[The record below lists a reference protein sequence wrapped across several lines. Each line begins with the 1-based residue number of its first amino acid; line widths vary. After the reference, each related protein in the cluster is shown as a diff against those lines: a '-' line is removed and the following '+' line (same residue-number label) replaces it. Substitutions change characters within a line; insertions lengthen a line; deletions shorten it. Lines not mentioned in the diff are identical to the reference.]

1 MRHGG
6 LSMRGKNLGWAA
18 ALCALLVSGGTAA
31 QQYEAGFL
39 GHYLIPGGRDNV
51 EAGLGAGIDVLRL
64 HNANEGWSF
73 RASGSLLQ
81 TEDLRDNNTLIEINQ
96 DFSRFAAVLG
106 YWRYLD
112 GDGVEIEGFRPFVN
126 GGIGVARQENVRD
139 DLGGDDEGFAL
150 EAAFGLVSKRDIAEI
165 SGLKFRAE
173 LRFDYEDTFDG
184 AFDTGIGVGVHYTF
198 GDSAPAAP
206 APAPEPAKPA
216 AKPAAPAAPA
226 KDSDSDG
233 VADDKDRCPGTAKG
247 STVDSNGCV
256 TIEKVTLKGVSFAP
270 GSSTLLPG
278 ASASLR
284 EVAAAMK
291 ANPKLKV
298 EIGGHSDAMGD
309 DAKNLALSQRRA
321 ESVKAFLVKEGVE
334 AARLTAKGYG
344 ETKPVDTND
353 TPQGRANNRRVE
365 FDVQ

>member
-1 MRHGG
+1 MRI
-6 LSMRGKNLGWAA
+6 RNLGWAV
-18 ALCALLVSGGTAA
+18 ALCALLASGGSAA
-31 QQYEAGFL
+31 QQYEAGLL
-39 GHYLIPGGRDNV
+39 GHYLITGGRDNV
-51 EAGLGAGIDVLRL
+51 EGGLGAGLDVLRL
-64 HNANEGWSF
+64 HNANEGWTL

-81 TEDLRDNNTLIEINQ
+81 TEDLRDENTLAEINQ
-96 DFSRFAAVLG
+96 DFTRYAAVVG

-112 GDGVEIEGFRPFVN
+112 GDGFTLEAFRPFVN
-126 GGIGVARQENVRD
+126 GGLGIARQENVRD
-139 DLGGDDEGFAL
+139 DLGGDDEGVAV
-150 EAAFGLVSKRDIAEI
+150 EAAFGVVSKHDIAAI

-198 GDSAPAAP
+198 GESQAAAPAP
-206 APAPEPAKPA
+206 APAPEPARPAPKPT
-216 AKPAAPAAPA
+216 APVAPA
-226 KDSDSDG
+226 KDSDGDG

-247 STVDSNGCV
+247 ASVDSNGCV
-256 TIEKVTLKGVSFAP
+256 AIEKVTLKGVSFAP
-270 GSSTLLPG
+270 GSATLLPA

-309 DAKNLALSQRRA
+309 DAKNMALSQRRA

-334 AARLTAKGYG
+334 ASRLTAKGYG

>member
-1 MRHGG
+1 MKART
-6 LSMRGKNLGWAA
+6 LGWAA
-18 ALCALLVSGGTAA
+18 ALCALLASGGSIA
-31 QQYEAGFL
+31 QQYEAGLL
-39 GHYLIPGGRDNV
+39 GHFLFTGGRDNV
-51 EAGLGAGIDVLRL
+51 EGGLGAGLDGLRL
-64 HNANEGWSF
+64 HNAYEGISL
-73 RASGSLLQ
+73 RVSGSLLQ
-81 TEDLRDNNTLIEINQ
+81 TDDITDPNTGLPINQ
-96 DFSRFAAVLG
+96 DFTRYAATVG

-112 GDGVEIEGFRPFVN
+112 GDGFEMARFRPFVN
-126 GGIGVARQENVRD
+126 AGLGIARQENVRD
-139 DLGGDDEGFAL
+139 DLGGDDEGLAV
-150 EAAFGLVSKRDIAEI
+150 EAALGLVSKYDVVIP
-165 SGLKFRAE
+165 GLKFRAE
-173 LRFDYEDTFDG
+173 VRFDYEDVYDG
-184 AFDTGIGVGVHYTF
+184 AFDTGLGVGVHYTF
-198 GDSAPAAP
+198 GEAAPAAAP

-216 AKPAAPAAPA
+216 PAPKAAAPAPT

-233 VADDKDRCPGTAKG
+233 VADDKDRCPGTARG
-247 STVDSNGCV
+247 SAVDANGCV
-256 TIEKVTLKGVSFAP
+256 AIEKITLKGVSFAP
-270 GSSTLLPG
+270 GSSTLLPA

-291 ANPKLKV
+291 ANAKVKV

-309 DAKNLALSQRRA
+309 DAKNMALSQRRA